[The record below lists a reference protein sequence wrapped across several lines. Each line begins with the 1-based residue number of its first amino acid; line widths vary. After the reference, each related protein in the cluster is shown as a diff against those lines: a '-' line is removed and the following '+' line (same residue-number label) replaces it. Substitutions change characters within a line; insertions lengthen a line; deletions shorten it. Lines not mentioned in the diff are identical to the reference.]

1 MRAWEVRKPGVGAPG
16 LRASRVRRWRS
27 PAVQAIALVG
37 ILAGNVSVLAGVQA
51 DLAADRGAGRVVPVA
66 AVQDGV
72 SPPVRIGIPALGI
85 HTRLIGLRK
94 ERSGALQVPEDAQQA
109 GWYSQGFAPGDD
121 GPAVIVGHVDS
132 YRGPGIFHRLETMAE
147 GELISIRRAD
157 GSLAVF
163 QVQSVESYAKRDF
176 PTERVYRGDGEPGLR
191 LVTCG
196 GEFDRGAGSYLNN
209 VVVYASPYDGE
220 QQTAVTAGTAEP
232 PAGSRPR

>member
-1 MRAWEVRKPGVGAPG
+1 MRAWEVRKPGVRASG

-27 PAVQAIALVG
+27 PAVQAVALAA
-37 ILAGNVSVLAGVQA
+37 ILAGNVTVLAGVQA
-51 DLAADRGAGRVVPVA
+51 DLAADRGAGHVVPVA

-132 YRGPGIFHRLETMAE
+132 YRGPGIFHRLETMAR

-176 PTERVYRGDGEPGLR
+176 PTERVYRGDGEPALR

-196 GEFDRGAGSYLNN
+196 GEFDRGAGSYLSN
-209 VVVYASPYDGE
+209 VVVYAAPYDG
-220 QQTAVTAGTAEP
+220 
-232 PAGSRPR
+232 